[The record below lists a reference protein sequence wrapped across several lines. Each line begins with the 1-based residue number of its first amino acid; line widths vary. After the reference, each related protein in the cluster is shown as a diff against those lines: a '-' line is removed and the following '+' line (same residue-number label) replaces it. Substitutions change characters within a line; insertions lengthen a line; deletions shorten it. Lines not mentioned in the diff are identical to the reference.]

1 MTTTINIIDYIED
14 KDCLEYYL
22 THFDTDELEDF
33 IYFISKL
40 GNNKE
45 NINKIFF
52 DEDLF
57 EEFYNAFLV
66 SID

>member
-14 KDCLEYYL
+14 KECLEYYL
-22 THFDTDELEDF
+22 TNFDTDELEDF

-45 NINKIFF
+45 DINKIFF
-52 DEDLF
+52 YEEVFED
-57 EEFYNAFLV
+57 FYNAFLD
-66 SID
+66 SIE